1 MRFPRNA
8 RIFRGQLDVTPFACV
23 FFLLLMFLM
32 LSRQVY
38 TPGVKIELPVVD
50 ELPGTEMPT
59 VNVAMDATGRL
70 YFRNQLV
77 KDDEELKFTLRKA
90 ALEAGGPVALVIQA
104 DQRATQADM
113 TRLMMLARDAGIHD
127 FIQATMPKLK
137 TSVGP
142 SVPSP

>member
-38 TPGVKIELPVVD
+38 TPGVKIELPAAD

-59 VNVAMDATGRL
+59 VKVAMDATGRL

-77 KDDEELKFTLRKA
+77 KNDEELKFSLREA
-90 ALEAGGPVALVIQA
+90 ALEAGEPIALVVQA

-113 TRLMMLARDAGIHD
+113 TRLMMLARAAGIHE
-127 FIQATMPKLK
+127 FIQATLPQLK
-137 TSVGP
+137 TSAGSP
-142 SVPSP
+142 VPSP